1 MIQKPMKAAVKR
13 KDPVGIMIVLKFW
26 LMKTAE
32 VFMTAVAILMLLKRH
47 RTISNRIP
55 DAVQL
60 A

>member
-1 MIQKPMKAAVKR
+1 VKR

-55 DAVQL
+55 AAVQL